1 MCNRYIKFDFFKKK
15 AMELG
20 ADYIAMGHFARI
32 KVIDGITHL
41 YKGKDS
47 NKDQSYFLAMTQ
59 REKLDNAL
67 FPVGNMTKSEVREIA
82 KSLNLVTAN
91 KKDST
96 GICFIGER
104 HFNEFLSNYLPAKE
118 GKIVSLDG
126 KILGKHYGLMNYTI
140 GQRKGIGIGGLN
152 DLEKL
157 PWFVVGKDLEK
168 NELIVGQ
175 GADNELLFSDE
186 CIIEDLNLINP
197 LKSTNLYAKFR
208 YRQIDNP
215 INIELLENNEAR
227 ITYNHIKSV
236 TPGQILVLYDEDG
249 ECFGGGIIKE
259 VFYKGEKRKY

>member
-32 KVIDGITHL
+32 EVIDGITHL